1 MYQNANFSRRF
12 FASIFDFLLVLLIC
26 FLCFYLTSIR
36 FLALNKNF
44 NDFVIYLP
52 FILCLVF
59 IWQYY
64 FIVPIITEG
73 YTLFFIIFKIK
84 IINQETKKFSALA
97 LTLRNIFGV
106 FYWSILIVLF
116 LIFLK
121 PSDLLIQNKKLF
133 FVDNENTKLIQSLFK
148 YLSGLWGMLTSFNFL
163 FILFSKKKLSL
174 FDLMSKSRVV
184 INKKIIPI
192 TEEKIIFKP
201 KVYIYRKYIY
211 FSDLQL

>member
-36 FLALNKNF
+36 FLTLNKNF

-97 LTLRNIFGV
+97 LTLRNIF
-106 FYWSILIVLF
+106 WSIL
-116 LIFLK
+116 LK
-121 PSDLLIQNKKLF
+121 YFNC
-133 FVDNENTKLIQSLFK
+133 FVFD
-148 YLSGLWGMLTSFNFL
+148 
-163 FILFSKKKLSL
+163 FSKAKW
-174 FDLMSKSRVV
+174 FTDSRQ
-184 INKKIIPI
+184 KA
-192 TEEKIIFKP
+192 F
-201 KVYIYRKYIY
+201 
-211 FSDLQL
+211 FCW